1 MLVYPWVCIIIC
13 VYTHACMH
21 ACMHTYIHT
30 YIDGRM
36 AAMDRGDPTI
46 LGYFLNALLENHHV
60 SKGKSS

>member
-1 MLVYPWVCIIIC
+1 MLVYQWVCIIIC
-13 VYTHACMH
+13 VYT
-21 ACMHTYIHT
+21 HT

-36 AAMDRGDPTI
+36 AAMDPGDPTI